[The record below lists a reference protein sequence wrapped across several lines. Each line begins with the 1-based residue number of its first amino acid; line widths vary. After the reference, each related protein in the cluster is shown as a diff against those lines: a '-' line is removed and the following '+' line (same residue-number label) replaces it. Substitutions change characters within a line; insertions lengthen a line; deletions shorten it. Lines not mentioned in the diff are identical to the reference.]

1 MKSLEKN
8 VLIWHSP
15 QQMFDLVADVEA
27 YPQFLPWCDHAAVL
41 QRQSHGMTAQLGL
54 HLAGVR
60 QRFTT
65 QNTHVLGGPDA
76 ALEIHIALQ
85 DGPFSNLQGR
95 WAFRPIG
102 TKSTGKGASPSACK
116 INYTMQYG
124 FSNGALEAV
133 VGPIFHGIANS
144 LVDAFVKRA
153 EQVYGA

>member
-15 QQMFDLVADVEA
+15 RQMFDLVADIEA

-41 QRQSHGMTAQLGL
+41 QREPNGMTAQLGL

-65 QNTHVLGGPDA
+65 RNTHRVGGPGAD
-76 ALEIHIALQ
+76 LEIHIALQ

-102 TKSTGKGASPSACK
+102 KGASAGPGSQTACK

-124 FSNGALEAV
+124 FSNAALEAV
-133 VGPIFHGIANS
+133 VGPVFHGIANS

-153 EQVYGA
+153 ERVYGS